1 DVLISSPTGSGK
13 TLAYIIPIISKLTGF
28 KIRRLRALIVVPTK
42 DLVYQ
47 VKTVFS
53 NFANDKLK
61 IGIAVGDVPFQKEQK
76 NIVSTTETL
85 IEGGLSEIDI
95 LICTPGRLAD
105 HIRQTPNFTLQHL
118 EFIVI
123 DEADR
128 LLNQNYQ
135 DWLLL
140 VLDCVEKPFKHETSG
155 LKGSISY
162 FQVENNEEMKE
173 FFEFQ
178 DWKVNLPRKLLFSA
192 TITHNPEKVD
202 MLHLRDPVFIQTTT
216 NSESEKHS
224 LPTTLK
230 EFMCVVFGH
239 EKPKA
244 LLYLLGVQKETRCLC
259 FTNSKESTENLVRFL
274 QFFDFIKVASFT
286 SDRSFK
292 ERKKILDDFKFG
304 EIDILVCSD
313 SIARGVDLD
322 DINCVINYD
331 CPSNFKTYVHRSG
344 RTARAGKHGK
354 SISIIASHEVMHF
367 R

>member
-1 DVLISSPTGSGK
+1 YFIDWYRCGRCP
-13 TLAYIIPIISKLTGF
+13 ISK
-28 KIRRLRALIVVPTK
+28 RAK
-42 DLVYQ
+42 EHCFYYRN
-47 VKTVFS
+47 TVINS
-53 NFANDKLK
+53 ICNNR
-61 IGIAVGDVPFQKEQK
+61 
-76 NIVSTTETL
+76 

-162 FQVENNEEMKE
+162 FQ
-173 FFEFQ
+173 
-178 DWKVNLPRKLLFSA
+178 VNLPRKLLFSA

-292 ERKKILDDFKFG
+292 ERKKILD
-304 EIDILVCSD
+304 
-313 SIARGVDLD
+313 
-322 DINCVINYD
+322 
-331 CPSNFKTYVHRSG
+331 
-344 RTARAGKHGK
+344 
-354 SISIIASHEVMHF
+354 
-367 R
+367 